1 MPDFPLVSTI
11 IPTFKREKELYR
23 AINSVLEQTYKG
35 NIEIV
40 IVDDSSIYN
49 THPENI
55 KTPSNRNIVYINN
68 ANPKG
73 SPVARN
79 IGIKQSK
86 GKYVAFL
93 DDDDTWMPTK
103 IEKQVELM
111 EKYLWYPL
119 VICYSHDM
127 RFGQNRINRPP
138 DIITHEMIIKSFNLS
153 STSSYLV
160 RKESLKKI
168 SIHDECL
175 DTCEACKY
183 RGICWDNYEL
193 DICNYEKIKCDD
205 IRFALYARQYF
216 DVTLSSAQ
224 EYDLAIRLSV
234 YGAVRCI
241 PEVLIE
247 QMSTQGQISEN
258 WNRKIKG
265 IKGIAKK
272 YRHEYTIRDKIKTFG
287 IVNLFRIAKIP
298 GVDNKI
304 YKIIIPIKRMY
315 EA

>member
-1 MPDFPLVSTI
+1 MSDLPLVSTV
-11 IPTFKREKELYR
+11 IPTFEREKELQR
-23 AINSVLEQTYKG
+23 AIDSVLKQTYKG
-35 NIEIV
+35 NIEI
-40 IVDDSSIYN
+40 IIIDDSNIYN
-49 THPENI
+49 EYPGNI
-55 KTPSNRNIVYINN
+55 KTSPNRRIIYMN
-68 ANPKG
+68 AWKRQG
-73 SPVARN
+73 APVARN
-79 IGIKQSK
+79 RGIKQSK

-111 EKYLWYPL
+111 ERYPDCPL

-160 RKESLKKI
+160 RKTSLKKI
-168 SIHDECL
+168 SIYDECL
-175 DTCEACKY
+175 GTCETCKY
-183 RGICWDNYEL
+183 RDICWDNYEL
-193 DICNYEKIKCDD
+193 DICNYDKIKCDD
-205 IRFALYARQYF
+205 IRSALDAKQYF
-216 DVTLSSAQ
+216 DVALSSAQ

-247 QMSTQGQISEN
+247 QKSTKGQISEN
-258 WNRKIKG
+258 WSRKIKG

-272 YRHEYTIRDKIKTFG
+272 YRSEYSYKDKIKTFG

-298 GVDNKI
+298 GVGNKI
-304 YKIIIPIKRMY
+304 YKIIIPIKELY
-315 EA
+315 EK